1 MNKGRSCLRM
11 CVAQD
16 QDNKLNKDP
25 QQVFYNDP
33 YAHIRL
39 AMHDLMVNGIA
50 IYNYASFT
58 KL

>member
-1 MNKGRSCLRM
+1 M

-25 QQVFYNDP
+25 QQVFYNEP
-33 YAHIRL
+33 HAHIRL
-39 AMHDLMVNGIA
+39 AMHDLMVNGIP

>member
-1 MNKGRSCLRM
+1 M

-33 YAHIRL
+33 HAHILL
-39 AMHDLMVNGIA
+39 AMHVLMVNGIA